1 METISVPE
9 RIGAAMLIGTSLV
22 IGLCPSLLLNWIEP
36 CLRSELFQRLLAKGG
51 AL

>member
-1 METISVPE
+1 
-9 RIGAAMLIGTSLV
+9 MLIATSLV
-22 IGLCPSLLLNWIEP
+22 IGLFPSLLLNWIEP